1 MSKPK
6 KTLGMR
12 VLERAGVAYEVIEY
26 PEEIH
31 DALGV
36 AEFAGEPPE
45 RVYKTLVVEPMKER
59 RKPVLVMIA
68 ADRTLNLKAL
78 AEALGVKRAEMVS
91 HADAERLTGLK
102 VGGISALALTGK
114 NWDVYIDARALAH
127 DTIVISAGQRGI
139 DLCVPVEGLI
149 RATGAQP
156 VDVAE

>member
-1 MSKPK
+1 VSKTK

-12 VLERAGVAYEVIEY
+12 VLESAGVAYEVITF
-26 PEEIH
+26 PENIH

-36 AEFAGEPPE
+36 AEWAGEPPE
-45 RVYKTLVVEPMKER
+45 RVYKTLVVQSMGAR
-59 RKPVLVMIA
+59 GRPVLVMIA

-78 AEALGVKRAEMVS
+78 AQAIGAKRAEMAS

-114 NWDVYIDARALAH
+114 HWDVYIDTRALAH
-127 DTIVISAGQRGI
+127 DAIIVSAGQRGI
-139 DLCVPVEGLI
+139 DLRVPVEGLL
-149 RATGAQP
+149 RVTGARP

>member
-1 MSKPK
+1 VSKPK

-12 VLERAGVAYEVIEY
+12 VLERAGVAYDVIEY
-26 PEEIH
+26 PEAIH

-45 RVYKTLVVEPMKER
+45 RVYKTLVVEPVKER
-59 RKPVLVMIA
+59 SKPVLVMIA

-78 AEALGVKRAEMVS
+78 AGALGVKRAEMAS

-114 NWDVYIDARALAH
+114 NWDVYIDGRALAH
-127 DTIVISAGQRGI
+127 DTIIISAGQRGI
-139 DLCVPVEGLI
+139 DLRVPVEGFI
-149 RATGAQP
+149 RATGARP
-156 VDVAE
+156 VDAAE